1 MDAIEKAAA
10 EEFDRWA
17 RAGRAES
24 MAEGHR
30 NVTEQVLQGWS
41 LGPSDRVLDIG
52 CGNGWAVHWL
62 VQHGAGTGVGV
73 DVSSEMIHRARL
85 LARDDARFD
94 FRVSG
99 AADLPFP
106 DGWFSHLLSV
116 ESIYYYPRPGQAL
129 AEWRR
134 VAAPGA
140 RLAVV
145 IDLYAENAGS
155 LPWVDAL
162 DVPVHV
168 LGADELAR
176 LVHAAGWAEVQWRQV
191 RDTRPV
197 KSAEAFEPSR
207 YWPSYELYRAYREA
221 GALAVEAVAR

>member
-1 MDAIEKAAA
+1 MDPIEKAAA

-30 NVTEQVLQGWS
+30 NVTEQVLSQWP
-41 LGPSDRVLDIG
+41 LTSDSRVIDIG
-52 CGNGWAVHWL
+52 CGNGWAVRWL
-62 VQHGAGTGVGV
+62 VYHGAGTGVGV
-73 DVSSEMIHRARL
+73 DVSSEMIHRARQ
-85 LARDDARFD
+85 AVSDDARFD

-99 AADLPFP
+99 GADLPWP

-116 ESIYYYPRPGQAL
+116 ESLYYYPRPGEAL
-129 AEWRR
+129 VEWRR

-140 RLAVV
+140 RLAIV
-145 IDLYAENAGS
+145 IDLYAENPGS

-162 DVPVHV
+162 DIGVHV
-168 LGADELAR
+168 FSADQLAR
-176 LVHAAGWAEVQWRQV
+176 MVHAAGWADVRWRQV

-197 KSAEAFEPSR
+197 QSADQFQPST
-207 YWPSYELYRAYREA
+207 YWPSYDLYRAYREA
-221 GALAVEAVAR
+221 GALAVEATVR